1 MKRPHPRCA
10 AGRQPPPR
18 PQPLLGLRLEP
29 VDLCGDRG
37 VAPPGLPGPRHGG
50 PVAGGGDVPRLAR
63 LLGPGV
69 HRFEHRRG
77 RSREFRHP
85 HSIAPQLC
93 RDSLAV
99 LALGVVLRLANPA
112 QAVAKRS
119 RRDARLG
126 PLQLRGGA
134 SEYPVPPAQA
144 PKLFGLSVDRHAA
157 APVHPSARA
166 SSSNRAW
173 AARGSR

>member
-1 MKRPHPRCA
+1 MKALTRAAQQGGNPLPAPSLCSASVSNRSISAATAGLRRPVSQARA
-10 AGRQPPPR
+10 TAGR
-18 PQPLLGLRLEP
+18 
-29 VDLCGDRG
+29 
-37 VAPPGLPGPRHGG
+37 
-50 PVAGGGDVPRLAR
+50 AGGGDVPRLAR

-134 SEYPVPPAQA
+134 SEYSGPPAQA
-144 PKLFGLSVDRHAA
+144 PKLFGLSVDRRAA

-173 AARGSR
+173 VARGSR